1 MMVRAGRLSVSAPG
15 PGPAASPSRSYHSR
29 ALPRRSSSTS
39 DENDQLVEAEAAIF
53 SSVSSQVYSLST
65 TCDEA
70 RSRSTM
76 NLVTYC
82 TSVGLRP
89 RTIALSLFVGT
100 LSWENFKRNGG
111 EGVLQVLNTG
121 QVGCFDLLG
130 RKSGRDV
137 DKIRELEALGV
148 EVREWRGFPIMAGC
162 SAALLVRATNLPD
175 LPKCGDHELAL
186 CEVEDAYLGGDRSSP
201 LLTTAFLRE
210 HGIL

>member
-65 TCDEA
+65 TCD
-70 RSRSTM
+70 SRSTM